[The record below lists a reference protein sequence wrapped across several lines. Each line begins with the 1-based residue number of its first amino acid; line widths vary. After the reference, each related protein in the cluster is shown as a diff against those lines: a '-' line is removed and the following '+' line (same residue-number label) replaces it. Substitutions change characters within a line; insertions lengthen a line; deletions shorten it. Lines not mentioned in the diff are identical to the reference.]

1 MPSDYYVL
9 IDQVTGESQ
18 AQDMQNYI
26 EVDSFSLGASNP
38 ADVGGKGLSAGKC
51 SLSDFSFSC
60 ALDSASYQILK
71 NLYTGQHIATV
82 TFKGRKSG
90 GGAAPYIYLVVTM
103 SNCFITSHS
112 TGGGASG
119 VPSQSVSIAYE
130 KIQFEYY
137 TQDTSNGQVQQAGA
151 ATYDIALT
159 KQS

>member
-26 EVDSFSLGASNP
+26 EVQSFSFGASNP
-38 ADVGGKGLSAGKC
+38 ADIGGKGLSAGKV
-51 SLSDFSFSC
+51 SLTEFSFAC
-60 ALDSASYQILK
+60 DLDSSSYQILK
-71 NLYTGQHIATV
+71 DLYNGQPIATV

-90 GGAAPYIYLVVTM
+90 GGANPYVYLIVTM

-112 TGGGASG
+112 TGGGSTG
-119 VPSQSVSIAYE
+119 VPSQNVSLAYE

-137 TQDTSNGQVQQAGA
+137 TQDSKSGQVTQAGA
-151 ATYDIALT
+151 STYDVAT
-159 KQS
+159 VTQS